1 MSNKNGQISV
11 WNLSRRASVYP
22 HLELDQKPYSQEE
35 MRSLCNKLKS
45 ELPNLDIHIYPQSSY
60 CSEINGPW
68 NVCFSVSQKNN
79 REEIIK
85 YTYIIRR
92 CVDFKKTF
100 GCPFMNTD
108 YIYDLKT
115 TGLLKSTNSD
125 LFNIIEKKL
134 IELCPNS
141 KKINYFDT

>member
-22 HLELDQKPYSQEE
+22 HLELGQKPYSQEE

-45 ELPNLDIHIYPQSSY
+45 DLKDLNIEIYSQSSY
-60 CSEINGPW
+60 CSEINGSW
-68 NVCFSVSQKNN
+68 NVCFSVSQKND

-92 CVDFKKTF
+92 CVYFKKTF

-115 TGLLKSTNSD
+115 TALLKSTNCD

-141 KKINYFDT
+141 KKINYFET